1 MMDNATIE
9 IEKKVSVVD
18 LANLKIRDLSPRIA
32 AKVPSNIDCPLMG
45 SSGCCADGSD
55 PLAMEL
61 AKKRLRN

>member
-32 AKVPSNIDCPLMG
+32 AKVPSNINCPLMG
-45 SSGCCADGSD
+45 SSGGAAAD